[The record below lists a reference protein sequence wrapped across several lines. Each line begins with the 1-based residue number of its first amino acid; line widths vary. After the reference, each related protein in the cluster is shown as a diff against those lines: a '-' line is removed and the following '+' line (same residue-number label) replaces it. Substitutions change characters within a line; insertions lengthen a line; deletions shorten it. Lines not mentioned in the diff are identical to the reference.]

1 MCLLMGMNELE
12 GNWNELEGGVNP
24 WMWLVGLEP
33 RQEGR
38 SDPGPVGSSMVYPKC

>member
-1 MCLLMGMNELE
+1 MNWK
-12 GNWNELEGGVNP
+12 GNMMGGVNP

-38 SDPGPVGSSMVYPKC
+38 SDPGPVGSSTVYLKC